1 MAKIRVLV
9 VDDHALVRTGL
20 MKILSSQADIEV
32 IGEAASGQEAVT
44 LARTVPFDV
53 MVLDISMPDM
63 NGLQV
68 AEALRREGCTGR
80 IVFLSMY
87 NKESFIFRALE
98 AGALGYVSKSA
109 PSDEVLRAV
118 RWAHQGRIYLSPD
131 SSTHIVAEY
140 LQGRK
145 ARMATSRY
153 EELTPR
159 EQEVFRLLVD
169 GYTNKA
175 IARALYISPKTVD
188 KHRASIMRK
197 LEVSTFPELV
207 RYAVSIGLLEVDPEE
222 AVQ

>member
-20 MKILSSQADIEV
+20 TKILSAQTDIEV
-32 IGEAASGQEAVT
+32 IGEAESGNEALS
-44 LARTVPFDV
+44 LARSMPFDV
-53 MVLDISMPDM
+53 MVLDISMPDL

-68 AEALRREGCTGR
+68 AESLRREGCSGR

-98 AGALGYVSKSA
+98 AGARGYVSKSA

-140 LQGRK
+140 
-145 ARMATSRY
+145 
-153 EELTPR
+153 
-159 EQEVFRLLVD
+159 
-169 GYTNKA
+169 
-175 IARALYISPKTVD
+175 
-188 KHRASIMRK
+188 
-197 LEVSTFPELV
+197 
-207 RYAVSIGLLEVDPEE
+207 
-222 AVQ
+222 